1 MGAVLDAADA
11 TYRFPAAAIGFEKID
26 RPTRSTGTGLAGVAG
41 ATWRLGSTSGA
52 GGGGSVAVRKG
63 SASWIKVVRRGGRCE
78 KN

>member
-1 MGAVLDAADA
+1 MGAADA

-26 RPTRSTGTGLAGVAG
+26 RPTRSAGTGFSG
-41 ATWRLGSTSGA
+41 ATSRLLSTSGA

>member
-1 MGAVLDAADA
+1 MGAVLDA

-26 RPTRSTGTGLAGVAG
+26 RSARSAGTGLAGAAVA
-41 ATWRLGSTSGA
+41 TSRFGSTSGT